1 MQSAECFSATSFG
14 NPTTGRK
21 VSGFHQPQIDEHR
34 VTRGGSSSFS
44 ASKATAFF
52 FSDETLAQRG
62 ESDYAAAINAA
73 LDTAQILVIL
83 ATSADDFRSGWVDYE
98 WKSFLNEIL
107 SGRKPNGQIFSLLSG
122 VQVAE
127 LPFALRSRQ
136 MVPFSP
142 LAPHDAFE
150 NLKRFID
157 PVLAR

>member
-1 MQSAECFSATSFG
+1 MFFHNQFRERSHR
-14 NPTTGRK
+14 TTKCQVFISHKSTNVEYARWLFQFLRQQGY
-21 VSGFHQPQIDEHR
+21 R
-34 VTRGGSSSFS
+34 V
-44 ASKATAFF
+44 F

-83 ATSADDFRSGWVDYE
+83 ATSAEDFRSGWVDYE

-107 SGRKPNGQIFSLLSG
+107 SGRKPDGQIFSLLSG
-122 VQVAE
+122 LRVAE